1 MFATSALAASAT
13 SASAV
18 GGNGS
23 VASMFLLFF
32 PYIAIAVVGYFLLLR
47 PQQQRIKAQQA
58 KINGVKKGDS
68 VVTAGG
74 VLGKVTKVEDQ
85 YVEVEVA
92 PNVRI
97 RVVKAT
103 LTEVTN
109 PLAKPAND

>member
-1 MFATSALAASAT
+1 MFATPAFAASASSAAT
-13 SASAV
+13 S
-18 GGNGS
+18 GGGI
-23 VASMFLLFF
+23 ASMFLLFF

-85 YVEVEVA
+85 YVEVEIA

-103 LTEVTN
+103 LTEVTGLN
-109 PLAKPAND
+109 TKPAND

>member
-1 MFATSALAASAT
+1 MFASPAFAASASS
-13 SASAV
+13 SAAGS
-18 GGNGS
+18 GGG

-32 PYIAIAVVGYFLLLR
+32 PYVAIAVVGYFLLLR

-58 KINGVKKGDS
+58 KIAAVKKGDS
-68 VVTAGG
+68 AITAGG

-85 YVEVEVA
+85 YVELEIA

-109 PLAKPAND
+109 PLSKPAND

>member
-13 SASAV
+13 SATAAGS
-18 GGNGS
+18 GG

-74 VLGKVTKVEDQ
+74 VLGKVTKVEEQ

-103 LTEVTN
+103 LTDVTN

>member
-1 MFATSALAASAT
+1 MFATSALAASAN
-13 SASAV
+13 SAAAAGS
-18 GGNGS
+18 GGI
-23 VASMFLLFF
+23 ASMFLLFF

-58 KINGVKKGDS
+58 KINAVKKGDS

-74 VLGKVTKVEDQ
+74 VLGKVTRVEDQ

-103 LTEVTN
+103 LGEVTN

>member
-13 SASAV
+13 SANAA
-18 GGNGS
+18 GGGGM
-23 VASMFLLFF
+23 ASMFLLFF
-32 PYIAIAVVGYFLLLR
+32 PYIAIAVVGYFLLMR

-74 VLGKVTKVEDQ
+74 VLGKVTKVEDE
-85 YVEVEVA
+85 YVEVEIA
-92 PNVRI
+92 PTVRI

-103 LTEVTN
+103 LSDVTN

>member
-1 MFATSALAASAT
+1 MFASPAFAASANS
-13 SASAV
+13 SAAAA
-18 GGNGS
+18 GGS
-23 VASMFLLFF
+23 VGSMFLLFF

-58 KINGVKKGDS
+58 KINSVKKGDS

-85 YVEVEVA
+85 YVEVEIA
-92 PNVRI
+92 PTVRI

>member
-13 SASAV
+13 SATSAGS
-18 GGNGS
+18 GG

-74 VLGKVTKVEDQ
+74 VLGKVTKVEEQ

-103 LTEVTN
+103 LTDVTN